1 MIREVTLDNGVRIAL
16 EKMDS
21 VRSCAIGVW
30 LKLGSQNEVSGEYGL
45 AHFIEHMLFKG
56 TSEYSAQSLA
66 DEIDRIG
73 GQVNASTNQETL
85 GLTAHCIDGKAPRA
99 LDLLIHM
106 LLDSVFPDDEIRRER
121 NVVLEEYKMYEDT
134 PDDLIVDHFF
144 RNLWPGS
151 ALGRPVLGTP
161 GSIRRFSSKRIQTFL
176 GREFVPARI
185 LITMAGSF
193 DQAESLRIMRRRL
206 GKLKRRPVPRLRAS
220 GSGSAPARKPGAASP
235 ARVRRT
241 VERRPI
247 EQVHFCIGS
256 EGPSRTSRDR
266 YAFAMMNLILG
277 GSMNSRLFR
286 EVREK
291 RGLVYSIQSFTQLYQ
306 STGSL
311 AVAGSTSPRSIDEVL
326 EITLREV
333 AEICDGGVETDE
345 LELAREQI
353 LDSLLMGLES
363 THTRMLRLADALL
376 THGHPI
382 PYSETVE
389 EIKGVTPAAVRRV
402 ARKYLRKQP
411 LAGAFIGPD
420 GVNLAPLNR
429 FR

>member
-1 MIREVTLDNGVRIAL
+1 MIRQHTLDNGVRIAF

-30 LKLGSQNEVSGEYGL
+30 LKLGSQNELHGEYGL

-56 TSEYSAQSLA
+56 TSRYDAQALA
-66 DEIDRIG
+66 DELDRVG

-99 LDLLIHM
+99 LGLLIHM
-106 LLDSVFPDDEIRRER
+106 LLDSVFPDEEIRRER

-151 ALGRPVLGTP
+151 PLGRPVLGTP
-161 GSIRRFSSKRIQTFL
+161 GSIRRFSHSRILKFL
-176 GREFVPARI
+176 DREFVPSRV
-185 LITMAGSF
+185 LITVAGSF
-193 DQAESLRIMRRRL
+193 DERECMRVIRERMT
-206 GKLKRRPVPRLRAS
+206 GLKRRRARRAAPPQTAPTGNGKGRPKPS
-220 GSGSAPARKPGAASP
+220 GA
-235 ARVRRT
+235 RRT

-247 EQVHFCIGS
+247 EQVHFCLGT

-266 YAFAMMNLILG
+266 YAFALMNLILG
-277 GSMNSRLFR
+277 GGMNSRLFR

-306 STGSL
+306 TAGSL
-311 AVAGSTSPRSIDEVL
+311 AVTGSTSPKSIGEVI
-326 EITLREV
+326 EITLREIAV
-333 AEICDGGVETDE
+333 ICDEGVEGNE
-345 LELAREQI
+345 LRLAREQI

-363 THTRMLRLADALL
+363 TTTRMLRLADALL
-376 THGHPI
+376 THGRPI
-382 PYSETVE
+382 PYRQTVA
-389 EIKGVTPAAVRRV
+389 EIKQVSPEALGRV
-402 ARKYLRKQP
+402 ARKYLRRKP

-420 GVNLAPLNR
+420 GVNVAPLRR
-429 FR
+429 FS